1 MIVIDAYDVSLR
13 ASKKKQDQLQTTLE
27 TVQHEAAISKLER
40 EEIEKKMVRYKQEY
54 EQQQKV
60 LMEVQEKG
68 KNHKIILPTQ

>member
-27 TVQHEAAISKLER
+27 TVQREAAISKLER
-40 EEIEKKMVRYKQEY
+40 EEIEKKMVRYEREY

>member
-27 TVQHEAAISKLER
+27 TVQREAAISKLER
-40 EEIEKKMVRYKQEY
+40 EEIEKKMVWYEREY